1 MGTWRPTALALAFT
15 LCLWGCRGEPTF
27 PVNIALSAIQ
37 GAAPVPAAAAL
48 WVTPEAVYLSP
59 AAGEPGLS
67 QGTGEVHVTRVVD
80 LKDGRVDPSQK
91 TRPEQD
97 YSPISALME
106 ALERRRTA
114 IRSQPNSLFTG
125 DLNLFVHPSIPQE
138 TIGLLIYTAGMA
150 TFMPTG
156 FAVGAPGAVTLVPL
170 DVPLIGDRVKVC
182 RRRSEDAPPVSEG
195 APQCLQLEVSIHD
208 DGFRVQEEGTVFQRR
223 PQITLPRHDGGAG
236 DYDYEAL
243 YQTLKER
250 YLGFKEDDISHSF
263 QVGATPDIPVEVLI
277 KTITTVRTP
286 RTPGEG
292 AEPVTLFAR
301 TYLTAVR

>member
-1 MGTWRPTALALAFT
+1 V
-15 LCLWGCRGEPTF
+15 EPAF
-27 PVNIALSAIQ
+27 PVDITLTAMD
-37 GAAPVPAAAAL
+37 GAAPVPATTAL
-48 WVTPEAVYLSP
+48 WVTPEAIYLSP
-59 AAGEPGLS
+59 ATGEAGPS
-67 QGTGEVHVTRVVD
+67 QGTGEVQVTRVVD
-80 LKDGRVDPSQK
+80 LKEGRVDPSQK

-97 YSPISALME
+97 YSPISSLME
-106 ALERRRTA
+106 ALERRRAA
-114 IRSQPNSLFTG
+114 ILAQPNSLFTG
-125 DLNLFVHPSIPQE
+125 DLNLFVHPSTPQE
-138 TIGLLIYTAGMA
+138 TIGLLNYTAGMA

-182 RRRSEDAPPVSEG
+182 RRRSEDEPPVKEG

-208 DGFRVQEEGTVFQRR
+208 DGFRVREEGTVFQRR
-223 PQITLPRHDGGAG
+223 PQITLPRRDGGAG

-250 YLGFKEDDISHSF
+250 YLDFKEDDISHSF

-292 AEPVTLFAR
+292 TEPVTLFVR
-301 TYLTAVR
+301 TYLTAVE